1 MELTAV
7 SRSQHQSTV
16 DHLLAELD
24 ERRRQLYRL
33 QAAGVQRAGMRD
45 LKRDLQAVREQ
56 LRRGTE
62 LALGAWPGR
71 HGKTAAR
78 SRRG

>member
-16 DHLLAELD
+16 DQLLTELD

-45 LKRDLQAVREQ
+45 LKRDLQAIRDQ
-56 LRRGTE
+56 LRDAVSQ
-62 LALGAWPGR
+62 AL
-71 HGKTAAR
+71 
-78 SRRG
+78 

>member
-1 MELTAV
+1 MESITI
-7 SRSQHQSTV
+7 SRSDHQSTV
-16 DHLLAELD
+16 DQLLAELD

-56 LRRGTE
+56 LQ
-62 LALGAWPGR
+62 LAVSQAL
-71 HGKTAAR
+71 
-78 SRRG
+78 